1 MLWLYIFV
9 VVVKDGGRFVFI
21 GMVRV
26 EVIFGNVNDNL
37 LWFLKLMYNEYVNE
51 DVGLG
56 ELVIIGM
63 I

>member
-9 VVVKDGGRFVFI
+9 VVVKDGGMFVFI